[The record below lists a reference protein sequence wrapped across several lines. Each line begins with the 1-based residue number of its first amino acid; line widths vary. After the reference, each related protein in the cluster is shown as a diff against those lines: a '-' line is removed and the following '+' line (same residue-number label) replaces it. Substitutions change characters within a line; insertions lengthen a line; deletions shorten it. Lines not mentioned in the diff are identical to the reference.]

1 MVSNTAHY
9 IGQSQKRRR
18 VNMVKIKFRFRDA
31 MSNWEWRERQCQVS
45 SLEECI
51 RIYGLDAGDVDYEII
66 SIEEV

>member
-1 MVSNTAHY
+1 
-9 IGQSQKRRR
+9 
-18 VNMVKIKFRFRDA
+18 MVKIKFRFRDA

>member
-1 MVSNTAHY
+1 
-9 IGQSQKRRR
+9 
-18 VNMVKIKFRFRDA
+18 MVKIKFRFRDA

-51 RIYGLDAGDVDYEII
+51 RIYGLGAGDVDYEII